1 METNIRVNTY
11 KCGERKPRIESE
23 ALFFTLTFIELFVQ
37 TMHGI
42 TDKNLSEIKGKIV
55 EPEK

>member
-1 METNIRVNTY
+1 MKTSIRANTC
-11 KCGERKPRIESE
+11 KCGKRKPRIESE
-23 ALFFTLTFIELFVQ
+23 AVFFTLRFVELFVQ

-42 TDKNLSEIKGKIV
+42 TDKNQSEIKGKIV